1 MFNESSIISVIGLG
15 YVGLPTALV
24 IANRGYTVIG
34 VDTNAKVISQ
44 ISRGQV
50 PLFEPDLDLILK
62 NTIKSYKFS
71 VSLEPQPADVF
82 IISVPTPFKKNKV
95 PDLKYLRK
103 AVNSIA
109 PVISQNN
116 LIILESTS
124 PVGTTEKVR
133 DWLARLRLDLN
144 MPGTS
149 NKPDIYI
156 AHSPER
162 VLPGKVFRELIEN
175 DRVIG
180 GITPECT
187 GKAIR
192 FYNSFISGKCHATSA
207 KTAELIKLS
216 ENAFRDTNIAF
227 ANEISIICESLNVDV
242 WEVIELAN
250 MHPRVDILNPGPGVG
265 GHCIAVDPWF
275 IVDSAPRL
283 TPLIQSARKV
293 NNTKTKTIIK
303 KIKANIRRENIKKI
317 GFLGLSY
324 KANIDD
330 LRESPSLQIAETI
343 ANKFDGKVLVCE
355 PNIKRLPESL
365 KKNKNTTLVSL
376 KKCLDGSDLLI
387 LLTDHTEFLDVP
399 LNKFKGKKVIDTRGV
414 WRFKE

>member
-303 KIKANIRRENIKKI
+303 KIRANIRRENIKKI

-355 PNIKRLPESL
+355 PNIKRLPERL

>member
-1 MFNESSIISVIGLG
+1 MLNESSIISVIGLG
-15 YVGLPTALV
+15 YVGLPTALI

-34 VDTNAKVISQ
+34 VDTNAKVVNQ
-44 ISRGQV
+44 INRGQV

-71 VSLEPQPADVF
+71 VYLEPQPADIF
-82 IISVPTPFKKNKV
+82 IISVPTPFKKNKI

-103 AVNSIA
+103 AVDSIA
-109 PVISQNN
+109 PIISQNN

-133 DWLARLRLDLN
+133 DWLARSRLDLN

-149 NKPDIYI
+149 QKPDIYI

-162 VLPGKVFRELIEN
+162 VLPGKIFSELIEN

-180 GITPECT
+180 GITPQCT
-187 GKAIR
+187 DKAIR

-227 ANEISIICESLNVDV
+227 ANEISMICESLDVDV

-275 IVDSAPRL
+275 IVDSAPHL

-293 NNTKTKTIIK
+293 NSNKTKTIIK
-303 KIKANIRRENIKKI
+303 KIRAKIRRENIQNI

-343 ANKFDGKVLVCE
+343 SNKFDGKVFVCE
-355 PNIKRLPESL
+355 PNIKRLPEGL
-365 KKNKNTTLVSL
+365 KKNTNTTLVSL
-376 KKCLDGSDLLI
+376 KKCIDRSDLLV
-387 LLTDHTEFLDVP
+387 LLTDHTGFLDVP
-399 LNKFKGKKVIDTRGV
+399 SNNFKGKKVIDTRGV